1 MITEAKIEGAIP
13 PSRNRGGLSR
23 DWPCPTCGV
32 PAGTPCSGRPR
43 AHTARARLREA
54 WQERNRAI
62 HQKQRER
69 RERWERW
76 AYGVGNEYSEWRGG
90 HLGAC
95 PDPEQPEELW
105 PDCDSWLRCIRSVWF
120 CRVEKTEKG
129 WRWVVFDG
137 YRGGEYDEACGW
149 SKSLD
154 RAMQRAI
161 ESALEADERDKCASK
176 STIRPPL
183 DK

>member
-1 MITEAKIEGAIP
+1 MNMEAKTEQAIP
-13 PSRNRGGLSR
+13 PSRNHGRLSR

-54 WQERNRAI
+54 WQKRNAAI
-62 HQKQRER
+62 REEQRKR
-69 RERWERW
+69 RVRSERW
-76 AYGVGNEYSEWRGG
+76 AYGVGDFEQEWVGG
-90 HLGAC
+90 HSGPI

-105 PDCDSWLRCIRSVWF
+105 PACDSWRRCIRFVWW
-120 CRVEKTEKG
+120 CLIERTEKG
-129 WRWVVFDG
+129 WRWTVWHDN
-137 YRGGEYDEACGW
+137 GGEYDEACGW

-154 RAMQRAI
+154 RAMQRAT
-161 ESALEADERDKCASK
+161 EAALEADDRHYGAPS

-183 DK
+183 DLA